1 MHELTGFQR
10 DLLYVISGLDGPNG
24 LEIASELAEYYSEGI
39 RDARLYSG
47 LDTLAEKGLIEKSE
61 KDGRT
66 NEYTLTA
73 RGERELL
80 DRFRWR
86 GRYVEIPE
94 TGRTP

>member
-1 MHELTGFQR
+1 MHDLTGFQR
-10 DLLYVISGLDGPNG
+10 DLLFVVAGLDGPNG
-24 LEIASELAEYYSEGI
+24 REIGSELAEYYGEEI
-39 RDARLYSG
+39 QDAGVYSG
-47 LDTLAEKGLIEKSE
+47 LDTLAEKGLIKKSE

-80 DRFRWR
+80 ARLRWR

>member
-1 MHELTGFQR
+1 MHDLTAFQR
-10 DLLYVISGLDGPNG
+10 DLLVVISGLDGPNG
-24 LEIASELAEYYSEGI
+24 LEIASELTEYYGERI
-39 RDARLYSG
+39 RDAGLYPD
-47 LDTLAEKGLIEKSE
+47 LDTLVEKGLIEKSE

-94 TGRTP
+94 TGRMP